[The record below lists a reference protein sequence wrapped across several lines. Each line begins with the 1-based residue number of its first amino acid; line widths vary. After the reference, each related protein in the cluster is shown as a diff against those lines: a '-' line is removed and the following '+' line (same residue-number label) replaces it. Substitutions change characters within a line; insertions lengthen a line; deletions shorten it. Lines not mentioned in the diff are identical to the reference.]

1 MSLQIAQ
8 AANEQAMVTDEINR
22 RISSVS
28 VVANTT
34 LALAESTLKRGRE
47 SGGDAERLLE
57 IVNQFRL

>member
-1 MSLQIAQ
+1 
-8 AANEQAMVTDEINR
+8 MVTDEINR